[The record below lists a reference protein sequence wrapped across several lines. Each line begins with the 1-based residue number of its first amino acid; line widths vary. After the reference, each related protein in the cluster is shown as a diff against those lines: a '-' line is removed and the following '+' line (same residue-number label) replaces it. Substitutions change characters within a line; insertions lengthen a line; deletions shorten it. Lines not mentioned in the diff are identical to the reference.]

1 MKTKVLIIKLG
12 YSETFDKE
20 VSRVSSLGD
29 VIRST
34 VILHLFK
41 NDDVTW
47 LTDEK
52 AIPLLF
58 SNPYLK
64 RILTYDFTTVLQLQ
78 NEIFDVVV
86 NLEKVPGICAMADT
100 IKAWKRFG
108 FRFNPLSG
116 VADCYMF
123 AENAMEMV
131 SNDIHKQSHN
141 RTWQECLYD
150 LFGIKWKGE
159 EYVLGYT
166 PSSKEEYDIGFN
178 FRVGEK
184 WPTKAWKIDHW
195 KQLEKLCG
203 SKGLS
208 VSWQEG
214 VDNIYHYIDWLN
226 KCRIIV
232 SNDSLGLHLA
242 LALRKRVLGLFG
254 STSDKEVHFYGQ
266 GSSLIPENYLECRP
280 CFSKTCSYGEE
291 CINLVTP
298 RLVMEAITGLR
309 AKIEDDAYHL
319 CRP

>member
-12 YSETFDKE
+12 YSETFDKD

-58 SNPYLK
+58 GNSYIR

-116 VADCYMF
+116 DADCYMF
-123 AENAMEMV
+123 AENAMKMV
-131 SNDIHKQSHN
+131 TNDVHKQSHN

-150 LFGIKWKGE
+150 LFGITWKEE
-159 EYVLGYT
+159 EYVLGYAPQT
-166 PSSKEEYDIGFN
+166 EEEYDVGFN

-184 WPTKAWKIDHW
+184 WPTKAWKLGHW
-195 KQLEKLCG
+195 KQLEKLCMRNG
-203 SKGLS
+203 IS

-214 VDNIYHYIDWLN
+214 EDNIYHYIDWMN

-242 LALRKRVLGLFG
+242 LALKKNVLGLFG
-254 STSDKEVHFYGQ
+254 STSDREVHLYGL
-266 GSSLIPENYLECRP
+266 GSALVPERYFDCRP
-280 CFSKTCSYGEE
+280 CFRKACTHDEE
-291 CINLVTP
+291 CINLITP
-298 RLVMEAITGLR
+298 PIVMEAILR
-309 AKIEDDAYHL
+309 LSANIKDNAYHL